1 MEGKFLVFNNDIGK
15 YMGLTENGEPFWTGK
30 ENASILHIS
39 NKTTHQDAKSLIA
52 EIWQSVDVDLLDL
65 SIIKFEKKED

>member
-1 MEGKFLVFNNDIGK
+1 MEEKFLVFNNDIGK
-15 YMGLTENGEPFWTGK
+15 YMGLTEDGKPFWASK
-30 ENASILHIS
+30 ENASILCIPD
-39 NKTTHQDAKSLIA
+39 KTTRQDAKSMIA